1 MVYLNPIIMKQKK
14 LLRFDSL
21 NDIPIKIGNKVNSRF
36 QVLNNALKTSV
47 TTFLV
52 VVTMIS
58 FQNLNAQIVSGAA
71 VRANFGIDADVYA
84 NRLQFGGL
92 AGAFGTDDWFVN
104 LSNWNGPGLGVIDV
118 TNATSLKSSIQNN
131 NNFTFIKRMS
141 VPYNTTIGTNIW
153 IDAVYARDNNS
164 TQGNSDLSVFSGN
177 SNKNGDNPTSW
188 SLGSGSTPQ
197 KNDIVDVFGY
207 LRRDISPV
215 ALAQSAT
222 GILWGFGGATTI
234 SADGNSHNDFEF
246 FRREVTYNGT
256 TLVNAGPNAGHT
268 AWVFEADGSISVP
281 GDILV
286 AIDFENGGTS
296 PAASIRIWMSSA
308 DIANFN
314 ARPNRPFSLTG
325 TFDQGN
331 GAGIYGYAEITTK
344 VPLGTPTV
352 FAVVNVTAA
361 TLGAPWGS
369 LEGPQG
375 NYFDNIQA
383 LQFVEFGINLTA
395 LGLDSRS
402 NEDGPCN
409 NLLGSLLVKTRSSS
423 SFTAELK
430 DFAGPYLFGNI
441 TDVAVKANV
450 SNDLTCEFASTTLT
464 ATEVLPATAQ
474 IKWYGP
480 SPGPNDIGPELVG
493 TAPVVTLPGEYTVRA
508 NAGPTGCFA
517 EDKVSVVLNRP
528 ISIGGA
534 GQNQTVCASNP
545 TVTLDG
551 SLSGGATSG
560 TWTGGE
566 GVFNPNR
573 NTLNAQYTPTA
584 AEISAGSVVLTL
596 TPDPYGALVCTST
609 PANITI
615 TIDAARNAGTDG
627 NTTICDSNV
636 AVINL
641 FDLITGEQAG
651 GTWTRESGSGG
662 TFDAAAGTFTPAAGA
677 TTSLFR
683 YTLSGT
689 SPCADDSS
697 DASVTIYEEP
707 VATAGGDQ
715 TVCNEDQVQLSGSI
729 SGGAVSAY
737 WSTSGT
743 GTFVPDIYALNA
755 TYIPSANDVTNG
767 SVTLTLTA
775 EVDKNSVCQMDTD
788 DLVVTIDTCV
798 YSDGCTIGYWKN
810 FPNNWCS
817 TYNSSTLYGAVF
829 TSAPN
834 NLANKT
840 FMQILNLGGGGAAN
854 LARQSV
860 AALLNICSTYVGYG
874 EPYFNDAQLLIN
886 AVNAAFD
893 SNGNAAGNLAIELD
907 ILNNAGCPIDAFG
920 NFIVPADPIVEQ
932 TTASRIDGDI
942 IASQL
947 FTVYPIPFNNQ
958 ISIRYNFKYQSNVT
972 VEIFDYKG
980 ALVHKYEDKNASLN
994 KEYVLS
1000 MDFARGAGQ
1009 LYIVKMTTD
1018 REVSLQT
1025 IIKAKN

>member
-1 MVYLNPIIMKQKK
+1 
-14 LLRFDSL
+14 
-21 NDIPIKIGNKVNSRF
+21 
-36 QVLNNALKTSV
+36 
-47 TTFLV
+47 
-52 VVTMIS
+52 
-58 FQNLNAQIVSGAA
+58 
-71 VRANFGIDADVYA
+71 
-84 NRLQFGGL
+84 
-92 AGAFGTDDWFVN
+92 
-104 LSNWNGPGLGVIDV
+104 
-118 TNATSLKSSIQNN
+118 
-131 NNFTFIKRMS
+131 MS

-153 IDAVYARDNNS
+153 IDAVYYRDNNA
-164 TQGNSDLSVFSGN
+164 TQSNTDLTVFKGN
-177 SNKNGDNPTSW
+177 SNKNGDNPLTW
-188 SLGSGSTPQ
+188 SLGDGGIPP
-197 KNDIVDVFGY
+197 KNDLIDVFGY
-207 LRRDISPV
+207 LRRDISPT
-215 ALAQSAT
+215 ALAQSPT
-222 GILWGFGGATTI
+222 GVLWGFGGATTV
-234 SADGNSHNDFEF
+234 SADGNSHVDFEF
-246 FRREVTYNGT
+246 FRREVTFNGT
-256 TLVNAGPNAGHT
+256 SLVNAGPNAGHT
-268 AWVFEADGSISVP
+268 AWVFEPDGSILVP

-286 AIDFENGGTS
+286 AVDFENGGTN
-296 PAASIRIWMSSA
+296 PLASVRIWMSSA

-314 ARPNRPFSLTG
+314 SRPNRPFSLTG

-331 GAGIYGYAEITTK
+331 GAGIYGYAGITTK
-344 VPLGTPTV
+344 EPIGIPTV
-352 FAVVNVTAA
+352 FAVVNVTAS

-369 LEGPQG
+369 LEG
-375 NYFDNIQA
+375 NAAYFDDIKA
-383 LQFVEFGINLTA
+383 LQFAEFGINLTA
-395 LGLDSRS
+395 LGLDIRS
-402 NEDGPCN
+402 NTDGPCN

-430 DFAGPYLFGNI
+430 DFAGPFLFGNI
-441 TDVAVKANV
+441 TDVDVKANA

-480 SPGPNDIGPELVG
+480 SPGPNDIGPELNG
-493 TAPVVTLPGEYTVRA
+493 IAPVVTLPGEYTVRA
-508 NAGPTGCFA
+508 SAGPTGCFA
-517 EDKVSVVLNRP
+517 EDKVTVVLNRP
-528 ISIGGA
+528 ASIA
-534 GQNQTVCASNP
+534 AVGQNQTVCSTNP

-566 GVFNPNR
+566 GIFNPNR

-584 AEISAGSVVLTL
+584 AEILAGSVVLTL
-596 TPDPYGALVCTST
+596 TPDPYGALVCQST

-615 TIDAARNAGTDG
+615 TIDSQPNAGSDG
-627 NTTICDSNV
+627 STTICDSNVAVINLFNLITGEQAGGTWTRVSGEGGTFNAAAGTFTPAAGATTSVFRYTLTATSPCLDDSSDATVTIYPQPNAGSDGSTTICDSNV

-651 GTWTRESGSGG
+651 GTWTRVSGSGG

-860 AALLNICSTYVGYG
+860 AALLNICSPYVGYG

-893 SNGNAAGNLAIELD
+893 ANGNAAGNLAIELD

-920 NFIVPADPIVEQ
+920 NFIVPAEPIVEP
-932 TTASRIDGDI
+932 TTATRID
-942 IASQL
+942 SEWMPSEL
-947 FTVYPIPFNNQ
+947 FTVYPIPFNDQ

-1000 MDFARGAGQ
+1000 MDFARSAGQ
-1009 LYIVKMTTD
+1009 LYIVKMTSD

-1025 IIKAKN
+1025 ISKAKN